1 MTIVEDTSNFNTILV
16 SYTQNRVFK
25 HNNENVTAKVDYQ
38 RKLNGQM
45 DFCVSVF
52 PNMKSSEKKKQK
64 KNNSSEVFSFR
75 VGFCFLRTI
84 WKGSKNYF
92 GYITKVAKCYW

>member
-38 RKLNGQM
+38 RKLNGLM

-52 PNMKSSEKKKQK
+52 PNMKSSEKKKTK
-64 KNNSSEVFSFR
+64 KKTTVLKSFLLELDSVFSVR
-75 VGFCFLRTI
+75 
-84 WKGSKNYF
+84 F
-92 GYITKVAKCYW
+92 GKVVKIILVT

>member
-38 RKLNGQM
+38 RKLNGLM

-52 PNMKSSEKKKQK
+52 PNMKSSEKNKTKKK
-64 KNNSSEVFSFR
+64 TTVLKSFLLELDSVFSVR
-75 VGFCFLRTI
+75 
-84 WKGSKNYF
+84 F
-92 GYITKVAKCYW
+92 GKVVKIILVT

>member
-38 RKLNGQM
+38 RKLNGLM

-52 PNMKSSEKKKQK
+52 PNMKSSEKKKK
-64 KNNSSEVFSFR
+64 KKKTTVLKSFLLELDSVFSVR
-75 VGFCFLRTI
+75 
-84 WKGSKNYF
+84 F
-92 GYITKVAKCYW
+92 GKVVKIILVT